1 MVKNSPLNFSND
13 SVDAIVIGGN
23 GGIGQALV
31 KKLSQL
37 DNINS
42 VYCCSRK
49 KPIELPSKAS
59 WVHFDIT
66 NETLII
72 KASEVIEKLSQNVRL
87 IIIASGILSDKFLN
101 MPEKSLKDI
110 NSDYF
115 FEIFKIN
122 TLGPILT
129 AKHFT
134 SLFEKQGKTIMCI
147 LSARVGSIEDNNL
160 GGWYSYRS
168 SKSAVNMMT
177 KTLSI
182 EMRRK
187 NKDSITAVIHPGTV
201 DTELSKPFQSSVPK
215 NRLFTTHQAAN
226 SILSVIG
233 RWDNDSNGGFFAWDG
248 QTIPF

>member
-1 MVKNSPLNFSND
+1 MVKNSLLNFSNE
-13 SVDAIVIGGN
+13 SVEAIVIGGN
-23 GGIGQALV
+23 GGIGRALV

-37 DNINS
+37 NNISS
-42 VYCCSRK
+42 VYCCSRT
-49 KPIELPSKAS
+49 KPNKLASKVN
-59 WVHFDIT
+59 WVYFDIT
-66 NETLII
+66 NETSII
-72 KASEVIEKLSQNVRL
+72 SASKNIKKLSQNVRL
-87 IIIASGILSDKFLN
+87 IIIASGILRDKFLN

-110 NSDYF
+110 NVDYF

-134 SLFEKQGKTIMCI
+134 SLFEKQGKTIMSI

-215 NRLFTTHQAAN
+215 NKLFTTHEAAN

-248 QTIPF
+248 QTIPY